1 MLQSA
6 NYSEHVLGACV
17 AKFKVTSRRA
27 FFLLGLMS
35 HNSHAQQHT
44 LAIAIVS
51 NYINASAKQ
60 SKDQERKKSRNTAYI
75 KHLY

>member
-17 AKFKVTSRRA
+17 AKSKVTSRKA
-27 FFLLGLMS
+27 PFFLGLMS

-51 NYINASAKQ
+51 NHINASAKQ
-60 SKDQERKKSRNTAYI
+60 SKDHEKKKNS
-75 KHLY
+75 